1 MDIRVLQYFLAVA
14 REESITKAAETLHM
28 TQPPLSRQ
36 LKDLE
41 DELGKQLFIRGSKK
55 VTLTEEGMLLRKR
68 AAEMVE
74 LMELTKAEIRAE
86 GSTINGDVYI
96 GCAETDA
103 MRLLVRIIK
112 SVQEKYPEI
121 HFHLSSGNADDI
133 TERLDRGLL
142 DFGVFIDPTDL
153 RKYEFIKLPA
163 IDRWGVLMRKDSLLA
178 EKSSITF
185 NDLSGLPLIF
195 TNQEMAS
202 NEFSG
207 WSGGEFEKLNIVAT
221 YNLPYIASL
230 MVEENVGYA
239 LMLGGI
245 IQTTEGCSV
254 CFRPLEPKL
263 EVGISVGWK
272 KYQTFSKAAKVFWK
286 CLRQEIS
293 QTPIQPK

>member
-86 GSTINGDVYI
+86 GSAINGDVYI

-112 SVQEKYPEI
+112 SIHEKYPEI
-121 HFHLSSGNADDI
+121 HFHLSSGNAEDI

-245 IQTTEGCSV
+245 IQTAEGCPV

-272 KYQTFSKAAKVFWK
+272 KYQTFSKAAEVFLK
-286 CLRQEIS
+286 RLQPEI
-293 QTPIQPK
+293 